1 MNNYEFDKR
10 KLFYIIVMA
19 LLAVVLLAL
28 VVIAGFTSGRH
39 IDPPAESAAS
49 DVASSDSVSE
59 QGSTPDDPAV
69 SEDEPVTQDVSDTS
83 SVAEESLNSE
93 PVSEPVSEES
103 SQTSAEE
110 SSEASKEESSEES
123 IEVSEESSVPDFD
136 PYKIKTSGVSA
147 NGKSFPK
154 NAADNTT
161 AGFVAIYNVTKGEFI
176 YTKNATEKAYPAS
189 MTKLITAM
197 LAEKYLDKNETIV
210 VGKEIELVKPH
221 SSLAYLYNGEKLPLE
236 TVLDAMLLP
245 SGNDAAYVLAVNVGR
260 KILGNNKAPLAAC
273 LDAFCEEANR
283 FVQSIG
289 CKHTHI
295 TCPDGYH
302 DDAHYSTAGDF
313 ALISAEVVKN
323 YPLVK
328 KVCAKKHAKDD
339 YKLEWDNTNNMLDY
353 SYVNGLKTGCTNE
366 AGYCIALSA
375 YAENTDI
382 VVIIMNCSS
391 TSTRT
396 SDAKTLLSCAFGWY

>member
-1 MNNYEFDKR
+1 MNNKEFDKR

-19 LLAVVLLAL
+19 ILAVVLLVL

-39 IDPPAESAAS
+39 IDSMSEPDVSAVSKDGSVPEQESGSDIS
-49 DVASSDSVSE
+49 DVSQDESGAGEISDISQEPVESQVSE
-59 QGSTPDDPAV
+59 P
-69 SEDEPVTQDVSDTS
+69 
-83 SVAEESLNSE
+83 L
-93 PVSEPVSEES
+93 SEPVSEES
-103 SQTSAEE
+103 SQISAEESREESKEE
-110 SSEASKEESSEES
+110 SSEASEEP
-123 IEVSEESSVPDFD
+123 SVPDFD
-136 PYKIKTSGVSA
+136 PYNIKTSGVSA
-147 NGKSFPK
+147 NGKTFPK

-176 YTKNATEKAYPAS
+176 YTKNATDKAYPAS

-197 LAEKYLDKNETIV
+197 LAEKYLDKSEDIV
-210 VGKEIELVKPH
+210 VGKEIELVKAH

-236 TVLDAMLLP
+236 TVMDAMLLP
-245 SGNDAAYVLAVNVGR
+245 SGNDAAYVLGVNVGR
-260 KILGNNKAPLAAC
+260 KILGSSKAPLQAC

-328 KVCAKKHAKDD
+328 KVCAKKHAKDG

-366 AGYCIALSA
+366 AGYCISLSA
-375 YAENTDI
+375 HAENNDI
-382 VVIIMNCSS
+382 VIIIMNCSN